1 VRISIIVPCRNE
13 SKYLRAFFFSVLAQ
27 ALPDGAT
34 LEMVIADGASTDGTR
49 KILNEYA
56 ASYPWIRIVDNPRRI
71 VSTGLNLAIE
81 LATGDIIIRM
91 DVHADYAKDYVAQC
105 VAVLN
110 ETKADNVGGPAQ
122 TRSTGYIQKAI
133 SAAYHSPFACGGARF
148 HDVTYQGPVDTVTF
162 GCWRKDVLQKIGLFD
177 EELVR
182 NQDDE
187 LNLRL
192 IRAGGKIFQSPKIRC
207 WYEPRVS
214 LLALASQYFQY
225 GYWKV
230 RVIRKHGSPAALRH
244 LVPAAFVGTLF
255 LLSIASFFA
264 VPAEYALAVVLG
276 LYIFANLVASL
287 AICSGKLQLLPVMPI
302 VLATYHF
309 SYGLGFLAAM
319 LGAIL
324 PSYRSQAPPLPSN

>member
-13 SKYLRAFFFSVLAQ
+13 AKQLRAFFSSVLAQ
-27 ALPDGAT
+27 VLPDGAT
-34 LEMVIADGASTDGTR
+34 LEMLIADGVSTDGTR
-49 KILNEYA
+49 KILDEYA
-56 ASYPWIRIVDNPRRI
+56 ASYHWIRIVDNPRGI
-71 VSTGLNLAIE
+71 VSTGLNLAIG
-81 LATGDIIIRM
+81 LATGEIIIRM
-91 DVHADYAKDYVAQC
+91 DVHAHYADDYVAQC
-105 VAVLN
+105 VAVLD

-122 TRSTGYIQKAI
+122 TRSGTYMQDAI

-148 HDVTYQGPVDTVTF
+148 HNIHYQGPVDTVTF
-162 GCWRKDVLQKIGLFD
+162 GCWRKEVLQKIGLFD

-187 LNLRL
+187 LNFRL

-230 RVIRKHGSPAALRH
+230 RVIRKHGSPASLRH

-276 LYIFANLVASL
+276 LYILANLVASL
-287 AICSGKLQLLPVMPI
+287 GICWHKRQLLPVMPI

>member
-1 VRISIIVPCRNE
+1 VKISIIVPCRNE
-13 SKYLRAFFFSVLAQ
+13 SKHLRAFFSSVLAQ
-27 ALPDGAT
+27 VLPDGAT
-34 LEMVIADGASTDGTR
+34 LEMLIADGASTDGTR
-49 KILNEYA
+49 EILNEYA
-56 ASYPWIRIVDNPRRI
+56 ASCPYIRIVDNPRRI
-71 VSTGLNLAIE
+71 VSTGLNLAIR
-81 LATGDIIIRM
+81 LATGEIIVRM

-122 TRSTGYIQKAI
+122 TRSSSYMQEAI

-148 HDVTYQGPVDTVTF
+148 HDVNYEGPVDTVTF
-162 GCWRKDVLQKIGLFD
+162 GCWRKEVLQKIGLFD

-187 LNLRL
+187 LNFRL
-192 IRAGGKIFQSPKIRC
+192 IRAGGKIFQSPRIRC

-230 RVIRKHGSPAALRH
+230 RVIRKHGSPASLRH

-255 LLSIASFFA
+255 LLSLASFFT
-264 VPAEYALAVVLG
+264 VTAEYALAIVLG
-276 LYIFANLVASL
+276 LYIMANLAASL
-287 AICSGKLQLLPVMPI
+287 AICRDKHHLLPVMPL

-309 SYGLGFLAAM
+309 SYGFGFLAAT

-324 PSYRSQAPPLPSN
+324 PSYRNHPPPLPSN